1 MQQWALFLILLII
14 LVFYLAVKTQN
25 SLHRP
30 SDRNCPARQPLQ
42 KFYAGP
48 LAVLS
53 FPSEVPSLAEL
64 YPFPG

>member
-1 MQQWALFLILLII
+1 MQQWALFLILFII
-14 LVFYLAVKTQN
+14 LVFYPAVKIQN
-25 SLHRP
+25 SLHSS

-53 FPSEVPSLAEL
+53 FPSGVPSPVEL